1 MSGIKKITLVLNTDD
16 PEQRELYE
24 FVNCLPNGQ
33 KRNSSA
39 FLRTLLDREYQKKRE
54 QYLEENKRYSNEK
67 KTQEAS
73 SVKVIKSTK
82 KNITYLTKDVDQN
95 TN

>member
-1 MSGIKKITLVLNTDD
+1 MPEIKKITLVLNTDD
-16 PEQRELYE
+16 PEQRELYQ
-24 FVNCLPNGQ
+24 FVNYLPNGQ

-39 FLRTLLDREYQKKRE
+39 FLRTLVDREYQKKRE
-54 QYLEENKRYSNEK
+54 QYLEEIQQLGQEK

-73 SVKVIKSTK
+73 LGKVVKPVQKGIK
-82 KNITYLTKDVDQN
+82 YLAKDIDQN